1 MKKLMIPIFSFCFLC
16 FIIIYQNMSDIPYL
30 ELSDSRIQI
39 AQMSDI
45 NYLSY
50 VKASQ
55 KDMSKIS
62 YTRIDT
68 SQIGTYHIDY
78 QLEQIKKTLIVD
90 VVEMYENSIFN
101 PEGIQPEIIDNPD
114 DITVLVNKTHQLP
127 QNYQPKDLV
136 SVTNSKQKLRKEAA
150 IAYQKMYQ
158 EARKRN
164 IDIYAVSG
172 YRTYQIQQTYW
183 KRQGLYKGK
192 RYASMYS
199 AYPGRSE
206 HQTGLAIDVS
216 HIRTGERLVEEI
228 GKSELGQFIVNEG
241 YKYGFILRYPRD
253 KVKITNYAYE
263 PWHIRYVGVELAKK
277 LHQSKITLEEY
288 YETNPL

>member
-16 FIIIYQNMSDIPYL
+16 FIYIYQDISDLSYL
-30 ELSDSRIQI
+30 ELSASRIQI

-78 QLEQIKKTLIVD
+78 QLGQIKKTLIVD
-90 VVEMYENSIFN
+90 VVEMYENYIYN
-101 PEGIQPEIIDNPD
+101 PEGIQPEIINNPD
-114 DITVLVNKTHQLP
+114 QITVLVNKTHQLP
-127 QNYQPKDLV
+127 QNYQPEDLV
-136 SVTNSKQKLRKEAA
+136 EVINSKQKLRKEAA
-150 IAYQKMYQ
+150 KAYQKMYQ
-158 EARKRN
+158 EAKKRN
-164 IDIYAVSG
+164 INMYAVSG
-172 YRTYQIQQTYW
+172 YRTYQIQETYW
-183 KRQGLYKGK
+183 KRQVFYKGK

-216 HIRTGERLVEEI
+216 DRQTGERLVEEI
-228 GKSELGQFIVNEG
+228 GKSELGQLIVHEG

-253 KVKITNYAYE
+253 KMKITNYGYE
-263 PWHIRYVGVELAKK
+263 PWHIRYVGVELATK
-277 LHQSKITLEEY
+277 LYQSGLTLEEY
-288 YETNPL
+288 YETDHL